1 MWTSLSV
8 LIAVVII
15 MPVVAARFTD
25 WYSKRC
31 LDQAKAIVD
40 FEAKLRDFE
49 TIANTYTKNGTASEL
64 QALIEDLEEIMDD
77 LQMLED
83 SNKSE

>member
-1 MWTSLSV
+1 MLT
-8 LIAVVII
+8 AVVII
-15 MPVVAARFTD
+15 MHVVAARFTD

-31 LDQAKAIVD
+31 LDPAKAIIV
-40 FEAKLRDFE
+40 EAKLRDFE